1 MKIKNSNIWI
11 ATDGSQGMISQTK
24 GLAQHFSKKIINIKV
39 SLYFPWSILQPGFLP
54 IFKGIF
60 KNNLNYNNKNKPD
73 ILFTCG
79 RKSVYFSLYLK
90 KILSKKILTIHIQDP
105 KVNVSKFDFVVAP
118 NHDRLNGVNVIKS
131 VGAIHQFTN
140 SNLSNLKTYNVM
152 KKNLISIIIGGKNK
166 HYDFSEK
173 NIKDLIR
180 KIKRLKKNFP
190 KFNFLVISSR
200 RTNKKIYVLLQKEL
214 SNIAKVWDKQKEKNP
229 YIFALKNSKFFII
242 TSDSTSMISE
252 CAFTGKPIFV
262 YHLPFRRQSKRIKYF
277 HNEFERLKIVRKFL
291 INSKLIKWKYKR
303 LNEAKRISGILKERI
318 IKGS

>member
-24 GLAQHFSKKIINIKV
+24 GLAQHFNKKIINIKV
-39 SLYFPWSILQPGFLP
+39 SLYFPWSLLQPGLLP

-60 KNNLNYNNKNKPD
+60 KNNLNYKNKPD

-79 RKSVYFSLYLK
+79 RKSVYFSIYLK

-105 KVNVSKFDFVVAP
+105 KINTNKFDFVIAP
-118 NHDRLNGVNVIKS
+118 NHDKLNGNNVIKS
-131 VGAIHQFTN
+131 IGAIHQFTN
-140 SNLSNLKTYNVM
+140 SNLKVLKSHNITKRNLV
-152 KKNLISIIIGGKNK
+152 SIMIGGKNK
-166 HYDFSEK
+166 HYEFSEK
-173 NIKDLIR
+173 NIEDLIY
-180 KIKRLKKNFP
+180 KIKKLKTKFP

-200 RTNKKIYVLLQKEL
+200 RTNKKINDILQKKL
-214 SNIAKVWDKQKEKNP
+214 SDIAIIWDKEKEKNP
-229 YIFALKNSKFFII
+229 YIYALKNSKFFII

-262 YHLPFRRQSKRIKYF
+262 HHLPFKRLSKRIKYF

-291 INSKLIKWKYKR
+291 TNSKLIKWEYKR
-303 LNEAKRISGILKERI
+303 LDEAKRISGILKERI

>member
-24 GLAQHFSKKIINIKV
+24 GLAQHFNKKIVNIKV
-39 SLYFPWSILQPGFLP
+39 NLYFPWSILQPRFLP

-60 KNNLNYNNKNKPD
+60 KNNLNYKNKPD

-90 KILSKKILTIHIQDP
+90 KIFSKKILTIHIQDP
-105 KVNVSKFDFVVAP
+105 KINISNFDFIVAP
-118 NHDRLNGVNVIKS
+118 NHDKLNGINVIKS
-131 VGAIHQFTN
+131 IGAIHQFTN
-140 SNLSNLKTYNVM
+140 SNLRNLKAHNII

-166 HYDFSEK
+166 HYEFSEK
-173 NIKDLIR
+173 NINDLINKIR
-180 KIKRLKKNFP
+180 KLKKNFP

-200 RTNKKIYVLLQKEL
+200 RTHKTVNDLLKKEL
-214 SNIAKVWDKQKEKNP
+214 SKIAKVWDKEKEKNP
-229 YIFALKNSKFFII
+229 YLFALKNSKFFII

-262 YHLPFRRQSKRIKYF
+262 YHLL
-277 HNEFERLKIVRKFL
+277 EE
-291 INSKLIKWKYKR
+291 
-303 LNEAKRISGILKERI
+303 
-318 IKGS
+318 